1 MTRET
6 RNIAAYAAPF
16 AVWIALQTLLPATAW
31 AYAVRSF
38 ATLAAFVP
46 LVILRRGDISVP
58 PRAIMQ
64 TAIGLATGTAVCV
77 MWIAPDYSEF
87 YRTWFCWPIGSLPPQ
102 SGDPSP
108 YDPAV
113 CGWWLTIA
121 KLVGSAFIIA
131 PAEELFFR
139 SFLYR
144 WLQKRDFLSV
154 PLSQFDLSAFLWTMF
169 LFMLEHDRPLV
180 AALTGAFYGILA
192 IRLGILS
199 AIVAHVAT
207 NLLLAIYVIR
217 YGMWAFW

>member
-6 RNIAAYAAPF
+6 KNIAAYAAPF

-31 AYAVRSF
+31 AYAARSL
-38 ATLAAFVP
+38 ATLAAFAP
-46 LVILRRGDISVP
+46 LVILRRGEIAAP
-58 PRAIMQ
+58 PRAVVQ
-64 TAIGLATGTAVCV
+64 SAAGLAVGAAVCV
-77 MWIAPDYSEF
+77 MWIAPDCSTF
-87 YRTWFCWPIGSLPPQ
+87 YRTWFCWPIGSLPPP
-102 SGDPSP
+102 SNAPSP

-113 CGWWLTIA
+113 CGWWLTTA

-144 WLQKRDFLSV
+144 WLQRRDFLSV
-154 PLSQFDLSAFLWTMF
+154 PLGQFDLSAFLWTVL
-169 LFMLEHDRPLV
+169 LFTLEHDRPFV
-180 AALTGAFYGILA
+180 AALTGAIYGLLA

-199 AIVAHVAT
+199 AIVAHVVT